1 MGRED
6 NAVISGL
13 NPINQSPKSDEIEI
27 SLFGP
32 GYGECAL
39 IHIGND
45 NWVIVDSCLNSESQP
60 AAVAYL
66 RGIGSNPASAVRL
79 IVATHWH
86 DDHIRGVGEM
96 VELCRNAS
104 FCCASALSKTEF
116 LAAVGAL
123 ESNPATPNG
132 SGTREL
138 YKAFSLL
145 ERRNTRPVFA
155 FANRRIYNRNGC
167 EVWSLSPFD
176 KEYSGFLLEIGSLVP
191 KDYETKIRIP
201 SLTPN
206 KVAVVLLIKVDE
218 TVLLLG
224 SDLERSG
231 WLDIL
236 GASERPN
243 WKASVFKIPHHGSD
257 DAHEERVWSEMLLG
271 EPMALLAPWQRGGR
285 ELPTEGDVQRILSY
299 TPAAYSTTLHNS
311 RRVRVGDSAVQRT
324 IREMGA
330 SIRRI
335 DSSFGMI
342 RLRKNSDVQ
351 TAWNV
356 EMIGSA
362 GPLESLQF

>member
-1 MGRED
+1 MGQED

-13 NPINQSPKSDEIEI
+13 NPINQPPKSDEVEV

-45 NWVIVDSCLNSESQP
+45 DWVIVDSCLNSESQP
-60 AAVAYL
+60 AALAYL
-66 RGIGSNPASAVRL
+66 RGIGANPANVVRL

-104 FCCASALSKTEF
+104 FCCAGALSKTEF

-123 ESNPATPNG
+123 ESDPATPNG

-145 ERRNTRPVFA
+145 EQRNTRPVFA
-155 FANRRIYNRNGC
+155 FANRRIFNRNGC

-176 KEYSGFLLEIGSLVP
+176 KEYAGFLLEIGNLVP

-231 WLDIL
+231 WLEIL

-243 WKASVFKIPHHGSD
+243 WKASVFKVPHHGSD

-271 EPMALLAPWQRGGR
+271 GPMALLAPWQRGGR
-285 ELPTEGDVQRILSY
+285 ELPTKGDVQRILSY
-299 TPAAYSTTLHNS
+299 TPAAYSTTLRING
-311 RRVRVGDSAVQRT
+311 RARVRNNAVQRT

-330 SIRRI
+330 NIRRI
-335 DSSFGMI
+335 GSSFGMI
-342 RLRKNSDVQ
+342 RLRKRSDAHI
-351 TAWNV
+351 AWNI
-356 EMIGSA
+356 ETFGLA
-362 GPLESLQF
+362 GLLTA

>member
-1 MGRED
+1 MGHED

-13 NPINQSPKSDEIEI
+13 NPINEPPKSDEIEL

-32 GYGECAL
+32 GYGESAL

-45 NWVIVDSCLNSESQP
+45 SWVIVDSCLNAESQP
-60 AAVAYL
+60 AALDYL
-66 RGIGSNPASAVRL
+66 RGIGSNPANVVRL

-86 DDHIRGVGEM
+86 DDHIRGMGEI
-96 VELCRNAS
+96 VELCHDAS
-104 FCCASALSKTEF
+104 FCCAGALLKTEF

-123 ESNPATPNG
+123 ESNPVTPNG
-132 SGTREL
+132 SGMREL

-145 ERRNTRPVFA
+145 EQRNTRPVFA
-155 FANRRIYNRNGC
+155 FANRRIFNRNGC
-167 EVWSLSPFD
+167 EIWSLSPFD
-176 KEYSGFLLEIGSLVP
+176 KEYAGFLLEIGSLIP
-191 KDYETKIRIP
+191 KDYETKKRIP

-224 SDLERSG
+224 SDLERPG

-236 GASERPN
+236 DATERPN
-243 WKASVFKIPHHGSD
+243 WRASVFKVPHHGSD

-271 EPMALLAPWQRGGR
+271 EPIALLAPWQRGGR

-299 TPAAYSTTLHNS
+299 TPAAYSTTLRIS
-311 RRVRVGDSAVQRT
+311 RRARAGDSAVQRT
-324 IREMGA
+324 IMEMGA
-330 SIRRI
+330 NIRRI
-335 DSSFGMI
+335 GSSFGMI
-342 RLRKNSDVQ
+342 RLRKKSDVQ

-356 EMIGSA
+356 EIIGSA
-362 GPLESLQF
+362 GPLASLQF